1 MEIFNIISGICSIVG
16 VVLTIITIGKTNQI
30 IKMIHI
36 ENKIDNSNNPRIKKR
51 NTQKIKGNFNCNIN
65 GDKNE

>member
-36 ENKIDNSNNPRIKKR
+36 ENKIENSNNPRIIKR
-51 NTQKIKGNFNCNIN
+51 NTQKIKGNFNCNMN